1 MGRFYSLI
9 RRKLREGMQEL
20 RAGKEKVQAGWMR
33 AVVREGPG
41 AQQSFTVSQ
50 FRGFTVSVI
59 L

>member
-33 AVVREGPG
+33 AAVREGPG
-41 AQQSFTVSQ
+41 AQQSFTASQFHSFAVSQ
-50 FRGFTVSVI
+50 F